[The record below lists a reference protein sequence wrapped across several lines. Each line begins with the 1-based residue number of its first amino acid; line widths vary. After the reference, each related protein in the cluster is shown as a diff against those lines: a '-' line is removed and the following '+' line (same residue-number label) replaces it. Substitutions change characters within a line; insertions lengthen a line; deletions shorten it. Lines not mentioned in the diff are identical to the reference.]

1 MFPIPSELAIGGVYL
16 PPMLLASL
24 LGLIAAGF
32 TARWMNRR
40 RLGRYL
46 ANPPLV
52 FLAMIVIYTVAIGT
66 LFVGI

>member
-1 MFPIPSELAIGGVYL
+1 MFPIPSEISIGGVYL
-16 PPMLLASL
+16 PPMLLAFL
-24 LGLIAAGF
+24 LGLIAAVF

-46 ANPPLV
+46 ANPSLA
-52 FLAMIVIYTVAIGT
+52 FLSMIVIYTIAIGT

>member
-16 PPMLLASL
+16 PPMLLALL
-24 LGLIAAGF
+24 LGLIAAGL

-52 FLAMIVIYTVAIGT
+52 FLSMIVIYTIAIGT
-66 LFVGI
+66 LFVGS

>member
-1 MFPIPSELAIGGVYL
+1 MLPLPSELSIGGVYL
-16 PPMLLASL
+16 PPMLLAFF

-52 FLAMIVIYTVAIGT
+52 FLAMSVIYTVAIGT
-66 LFVGI
+66 LFLGI